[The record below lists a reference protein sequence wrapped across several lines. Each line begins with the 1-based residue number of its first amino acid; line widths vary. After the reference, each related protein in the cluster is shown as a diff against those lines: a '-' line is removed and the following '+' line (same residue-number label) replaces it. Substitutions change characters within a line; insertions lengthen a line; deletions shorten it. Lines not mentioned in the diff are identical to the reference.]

1 LKKIKI
7 IQFQL
12 VKSKMQNKQHKKYQ
26 KLGQIGEGAFGT
38 VHKAVQLETQTI
50 VAIKKINS
58 K

>member
-1 LKKIKI
+1 
-7 IQFQL
+7 
-12 VKSKMQNKQHKKYQ
+12 MQNKQNKKYQ